1 MGLRFLIYVRARVR
15 DSSKEKM
22 LGEEPLVLRVSFL
35 MGVMRV
41 DELWGDEIFLGRRGV
56 MKKG

>member
-22 LGEEPLVLRVSFL
+22 LGEEALVLRVSFL
-35 MGVMRV
+35 RVVRVEREVM
-41 DELWGDEIFLGRRGV
+41 LGMR
-56 MKKG
+56 